1 MLTSWLLPGIFEN
14 SLLKSLTLKLWFSFW
29 PLMWLITA
37 TCFNA
42 LSLFLIGLSAAKLLS
57 EAGVS
62 VVVLEARDR
71 VGGRTFTIRV
81 SAS

>member
-1 MLTSWLLPGIFEN
+1 MHFLF
-14 SLLKSLTLKLWFSFW
+14 
-29 PLMWLITA
+29 
-37 TCFNA
+37 
-42 LSLFLIGLSAAKLLS
+42 FLIGLSAAKLLS
-57 EAGVS
+57 ESGVS